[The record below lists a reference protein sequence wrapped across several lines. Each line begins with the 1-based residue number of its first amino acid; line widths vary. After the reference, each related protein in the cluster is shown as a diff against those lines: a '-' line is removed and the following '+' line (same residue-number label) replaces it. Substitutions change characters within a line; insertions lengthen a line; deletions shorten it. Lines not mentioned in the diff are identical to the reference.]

1 MFNFFCVV
9 RIFSSKKV
17 IKPFFGHKGQKIDGN
32 WFVAAKV
39 SGVKQ
44 KIDFQV
50 ASRCSQGNSRIKCGQ
65 GALLIHFELV
75 TPSVV

>member
-1 MFNFFCVV
+1 M
-9 RIFSSKKV
+9 KKV

-44 KIDFQV
+44 DRFPSCITLLTRRFSNKMWTRSTADPFLPCDVICGV
-50 ASRCSQGNSRIKCGQ
+50 INRIR
-65 GALLIHFELV
+65 ITEFH
-75 TPSVV
+75 PI